1 MTKTLAR
8 LLIYVCLVFGLSACS
23 IDEKVDSAHA
33 VIPWVKTV
41 LASVDDQSALELSG
55 VVRARYET
63 PVAFQLSGRIAARY
77 VNAGQ
82 RVKKDQVLFELD
94 TRDLLQ
100 EIQTAKAERAAAQAA
115 LATAVTDADRDQKL
129 LAKNFV
135 SKQALDRSRLL
146 EQEARARLD
155 AARARLKQ
163 AQHALGY
170 ARLRAEA
177 SGVLIEVSGEPGQV
191 ISFGQAI
198 AVLAQD
204 GKREVEV
211 FFPEHTRP
219 RESGSVNLPD
229 DNALPL
235 LLREAAGAADL
246 ASRTWR
252 ARYRITQD
260 HHDLPLGQVV
270 KTRFMK
276 TTGVPDTL
284 KVPLGA
290 LDERGAGVR
299 IWQLR
304 EGQAQPV
311 SAQIIALDNEHAW
324 VRADL
329 PENSHIIALGVNLLK
344 PGMAVQALAQ

>member
-1 MTKTLAR
+1 MIKVLVR
-8 LLIYVCLVFGLSACS
+8 LLLYSCFVLGFSACS
-23 IDEKVDSAHA
+23 IDEKTDSAQA

-41 LASVDDQSALELSG
+41 LASVDNRSTLELSG

-63 PVAFQLSGRIAARY
+63 PVAFRLSGLIAARHAH
-77 VNAGQ
+77 AGQ
-82 RVKKDQVLFELD
+82 PVKKDQVLFDLD

-100 EIQTAKAERAAAQAA
+100 SVQAAVAERAAAQAA
-115 LATAVTDADRDQKL
+115 LATATVDVDRDQQL

-135 SKQALDRSRLL
+135 SKQALDRSRLV
-146 EQEARARLD
+146 EQEARARLN
-155 AARARLKQ
+155 AAWAREKQ

-204 GKREVEV
+204 GEREVEV
-211 FFPEHTRP
+211 FFPENTRP
-219 RESGSVNLPD
+219 RESGTVNLPD
-229 DNALPL
+229 GSALPI
-235 LLREAAGAADL
+235 LLREAAGAADP

-252 ARYRITQD
+252 ARYRIKQD
-260 HHDLPLGQVV
+260 HQDLPLGQVV

-276 TTGVPDTL
+276 TNGAGNTL
-284 KVPLGA
+284 KIPLGA
-290 LDERGAGVR
+290 LDERGEGAR

-304 EGQAQPV
+304 EGKAQPV
-311 SAQIIALDNEHAW
+311 SARIVALDNEHAW

-344 PGMAVQALAQ
+344 PGMAAQALAQ